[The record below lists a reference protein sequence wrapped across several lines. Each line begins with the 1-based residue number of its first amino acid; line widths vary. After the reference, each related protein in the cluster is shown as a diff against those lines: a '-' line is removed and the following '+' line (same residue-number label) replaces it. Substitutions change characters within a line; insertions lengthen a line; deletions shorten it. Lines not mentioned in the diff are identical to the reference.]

1 MAITSGSE
9 PEIRIQ
15 FKSAQFQYSIVYVII
30 TFIVLL
36 FLNIYCSKV
45 SQQLFYS
52 SKETS
57 MIEKCN
63 LAANEIA
70 SLEALNGNTIANAI
84 TGFENLNVT
93 RVIVTDEKGQ
103 AIYDSIETFSVV
115 DQYVLF
121 PEIIRALA
129 GNDVFY
135 WSYHDGAMQS
145 NAAVPVY
152 SYGTLI
158 GCVYMMEYDA
168 AQGTLIATLQNNIL
182 TITFILEIIVI
193 LFSFFFSNTYSR
205 RLRKIMESIRTVRE
219 GDYSHTVEIGG
230 NDELRSLSNEFN
242 DLIERL
248 QTSENKRSQFVS
260 DASHEL
266 KTPLASIKL
275 LSDSI
280 LHNEMDS
287 ETVKEFVEDI
297 GNEAD
302 RLNRMSQK
310 LLTLSKI
317 DYQSEDCV
325 EISYIAPTV
334 ERVARM
340 LSENAKS
347 NEISVILDIEQDCP
361 IRILEDDLYQIIF
374 NLVENGI
381 KYNIRGG
388 QLLISLQHKNDD
400 VVIRIED
407 TGVGIP
413 QEALSHIFERFYRV
427 DKARSRST
435 GGSGLGLSIV
445 RNMVERNGGKI
456 KVESSVGKGTAF
468 YLTFPVYSGEED
480 SK

>member
-1 MAITSGSE
+1 
-9 PEIRIQ
+9 
-15 FKSAQFQYSIVYVII
+15 
-30 TFIVLL
+30 
-36 FLNIYCSKV
+36 
-45 SQQLFYS
+45 
-52 SKETS
+52 

-70 SLEALNGNTIANAI
+70 SLEALNSSTVANAI

-93 RVIVTDEKGQ
+93 RVIVTDAKGE
-103 AIYDSIETFSVV
+103 AIYDSMDEISVV
-115 DQYVLF
+115 RQYVLF
-121 PEIIRALA
+121 PEIVRALA

-135 WSYHDGAMQS
+135 WNYHDGAMQS
-145 NAAVPVY
+145 NAATPVY
-152 SYGTLI
+152 AYGTLI
-158 GCVYMMEYDA
+158 GCVYMMEYDT

-193 LFSFFFSNTYSR
+193 LFSFVFSNAYSR
-205 RLRKIMESIRTVRE
+205 RLRKIMASIRTVRE
-219 GDYSHTVEIGG
+219 GDYSHKVELGG

-242 DLIERL
+242 DLITRL

-280 LHNEMDS
+280 LQNDMDT

-297 GNEAD
+297 GNEAE

-317 DYQSEDCV
+317 DDQPDNCH

-334 ERVARM
+334 ERVVRM

-347 NEISVILDIEQDCP
+347 NEIRILLDLAQDSP
-361 IRILEDDLYQIIF
+361 ILILEDDLYQIIF
-374 NLVENGI
+374 NLIENGI
-381 KYNIRGG
+381 KYNIKGG
-388 QLLISLQHKNDD
+388 KLSISLHRKEDD
-400 VVIRIED
+400 VVIRIGD

-413 QEALSHIFERFYRV
+413 QEALEHIFERFYRV

-445 RNMVERNGGKI
+445 RNIVERNSGKI
-456 KVESSVGKGTAF
+456 KVESFVGEGTVF
-468 YLTFPVYSGEED
+468 YLSFPVFETEED